1 MHWEVLR
8 TEKCSRWQSNKIIKK
23 FTTEEEAK
31 SYKSSIKGYSEI
43 YIVNESY
50 SNQQK
55 SERHFLNRDV
65 FYNIKKALFQIKSA
79 KRENWDNYIF
89 IFMERENI

>member
-50 SNQQK
+50 SNQ
-55 SERHFLNRDV
+55 
-65 FYNIKKALFQIKSA
+65 
-79 KRENWDNYIF
+79 
-89 IFMERENI
+89 